1 MGTTNRLTRRVA
13 DLERTAETTQQ
24 VRDVVGEILMRKV
37 LEQADRLQLQRTPVR
52 PVEKQSPAE
61 RCIRA
66 ALADVE
72 GIQDGAE
79 RARVFWRSFA
89 ERGRAF
95 LREHGQ

>member
-1 MGTTNRLTRRVA
+1 MGTTNGLIRRVA

-37 LEQADRLQLQRTPVR
+37 LEQADRLQRTPVP

-66 ALADVE
+66 ALAEAE
-72 GIQDGAE
+72 GSAGDEHARRFWATFTTGA
-79 RARVFWRSFA
+79 
-89 ERGRAF
+89 RAF
-95 LREHGQ
+95 LREHAR

>member
-1 MGTTNRLTRRVA
+1 MGTTNGLIRRVA

-37 LEQADRLQLQRTPVR
+37 LEQADRLQRMPVR

-66 ALADVE
+66 ALADAE

>member
-24 VRDVVGEILMRKV
+24 VRDVVGEMLMRKV
-37 LEQADRLQLQRTPVR
+37 LEQADRLQRTPVR

-66 ALADVE
+66 ALAEAE
-72 GIQDGAE
+72 GSDGDE
-79 RARVFWRSFA
+79 YVRRFWAAFTAQSH
-89 ERGRAF
+89 AF